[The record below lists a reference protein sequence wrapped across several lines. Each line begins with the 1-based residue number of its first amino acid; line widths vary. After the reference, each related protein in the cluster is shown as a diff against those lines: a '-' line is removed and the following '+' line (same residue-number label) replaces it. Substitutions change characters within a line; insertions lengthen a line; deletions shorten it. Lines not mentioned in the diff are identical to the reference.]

1 MVFCFFVSFV
11 PTVMLLDFCS
21 EWAIYP
27 IGGKLSAVLTMAKMP
42 TGSAISEH
50 TPKMTHCVLSVSL
63 ANGLNNATP
72 NHAPNMLSIQSERSN
87 PPQQENSWNI
97 SMAMLIPPAKSNDC
111 LPLSFSNLNSIVIG
125 TKHTTLNIVA
135 RISNGRPSKMRSI
148 VYLKGM
154 ALNFSR
160 SSMVMPRLNSMCKLL
175 MLLHLNTITQ
185 TSKTRYTTS
194 VVTTMSCLGG
204 IFLFLSWVFGIVALP
219 FDMYNCTTMA
229 LGCKWYCCNMSNN
242 AICNNSTPN
251 WSKNVALSCD
261 CLR

>member
-1 MVFCFFVSFV
+1 
-11 PTVMLLDFCS
+11 
-21 EWAIYP
+21 
-27 IGGKLSAVLTMAKMP
+27 
-42 TGSAISEH
+42 
-50 TPKMTHCVLSVSL
+50 MTHCVLSVSL

-72 NHAPNMLSIQSERSN
+72 NHAPNTLSIQSEMSN

-111 LPLSFSNLNSIVIG
+111 LPLSFSNLNSVVIG

-148 VYLKGM
+148 VYLKGI

-185 TSKTRYTTS
+185 TSKTGVAPIFCEIYYEIKHYKVGFFNKTNKNSGIIDLRQKYVSHFCTLN
-194 VVTTMSCLGG
+194 CL
-204 IFLFLSWVFGIVALP
+204 II
-219 FDMYNCTTMA
+219 
-229 LGCKWYCCNMSNN
+229 
-242 AICNNSTPN
+242 
-251 WSKNVALSCD
+251 
-261 CLR
+261 